1 MTKKHLDTVL
11 AASVDYLRR
20 NSECPLTLFEVAS
33 LIILGNLDASDP
45 NLKSEPSAKEK
56 YDAEMQAR
64 VLNAL
69 KSCPP
74 IFTASQ
80 IAPLILTEREMR
92 SATPM
97 VIARR
102 ISELL
107 RKVIGPSRKLNG
119 NSVWDRPLT
128 LDE

>member
-1 MTKKHLDTVL
+1 MRKQHLDTVL
-11 AASVDYLRR
+11 SASVDYLQR
-20 NSECPLTLFEVAS
+20 NSDCPLTLFEVAS

-45 NLKSEPSAKEK
+45 YVRSEPSQQEK
-56 YDAEMQAR
+56 YNAEMQAR
-64 VLNAL
+64 VLKAL
-69 KSCPP
+69 KFCPP

-80 IAPLILTEREMR
+80 IAPLILTEREIG

-128 LDE
+128 FSE